1 MASYQLKDVV
11 DKWFTLWKE
20 KRGADA
26 ASVSWDC
33 FAGAFL
39 DRFFPRELRI
49 SKAGDD
55 LQNFSDEVKKI
66 LEVLQVTRNDKV
78 EMAPY
83 QLKDVAHI
91 WFTLWKDNRG
101 ADTTSVSWDCFTRA
115 FLDRFFPREVHHLS
129 KYAPHMV
136 TDPRAQIFK
145 FLFGVSNLVKT
156 EWKNYILLWDM
167 DISRIMTHAQQ
178 VDRGKLREMANDKK
192 KGQKRKS

>member
-20 KRGADA
+20 NRGVDA

-49 SKAGDD
+49 SKVGDD

-101 ADTTSVSWDCFTRA
+101 ADTTSVSWDCYTRA
-115 FLDRFFPREVHHLS
+115 FLDRVHHLS

-136 TDPRAQIFK
+136 ADPRAQIIK
-145 FLFGVSNLVKT
+145 FLFGVSDLVKT
-156 EWKNYILLWDM
+156 ECKNYILLWDM
-167 DISRIMTHAQQ
+167 DISIIMTHAQQ
-178 VDRGKLREMANDKK
+178 VDREKLREMA
-192 KGQKRKS
+192 KGQKRKL